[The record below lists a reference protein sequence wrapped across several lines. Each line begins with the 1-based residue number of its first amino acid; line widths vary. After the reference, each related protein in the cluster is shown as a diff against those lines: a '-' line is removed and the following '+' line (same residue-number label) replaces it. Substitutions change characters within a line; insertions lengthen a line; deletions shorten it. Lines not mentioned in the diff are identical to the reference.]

1 MVLSFWYLGRDL
13 KPLFWL
19 TGSDEDL
26 GLSLARRV
34 CLLKIF
40 VQASGLLLLH
50 QTYQEVSDL
59 VLKERLRIEE
69 HRRRGGG
76 RGKRT
81 GGENERGESSH
92 GCMALFTSSSYD
104 IECWIE

>member
-1 MVLSFWYLGRDL
+1 MVLSFRYLGRDL

-26 GLSLARRV
+26 GFSLARRV
-34 CLLKIF
+34 CMLKIF
-40 VQASGLLLLH
+40 LQASGLLLLLH

-69 HRRRGGG
+69 HRRR
-76 RGKRT
+76 RRRRRNRK
-81 GGENERGESSH
+81 ENRWRE
-92 GCMALFTSSSYD
+92 
-104 IECWIE
+104 

>member
-1 MVLSFWYLGRDL
+1 VVLSFWYVGRGL

-19 TGSDEDL
+19 AGSDEDL
-26 GLSLARRV
+26 GFSLARRV

-40 VQASGLLLLH
+40 VQTSGLLLH

-69 HRRRGGG
+69 YRRR
-76 RGKRT
+76 RRRRRKRK
-81 GGENERGESSH
+81 ENRWRE
-92 GCMALFTSSSYD
+92 
-104 IECWIE
+104 

>member
-1 MVLSFWYLGRDL
+1 MDLTFWYVGRDL

-19 TGSDEDL
+19 AGSDEDL
-26 GLSLARRV
+26 GFSLARRV

-40 VQASGLLLLH
+40 VQTSGLLLLLH

-69 HRRRGGG
+69 YRRR
-76 RGKRT
+76 RRRRRKRK
-81 GGENERGESSH
+81 ENRWRE
-92 GCMALFTSSSYD
+92 
-104 IECWIE
+104 

>member
-1 MVLSFWYLGRDL
+1 VVLSFWYLGRDL

-26 GLSLARRV
+26 GFSLARRV
-34 CLLKIF
+34 CMLKIF
-40 VQASGLLLLH
+40 VQASGLLLLLLH

-69 HRRRGGG
+69 HRRRG
-76 RGKRT
+76 RRRRKRK
-81 GGENERGESSH
+81 ENRWRE
-92 GCMALFTSSSYD
+92 
-104 IECWIE
+104 